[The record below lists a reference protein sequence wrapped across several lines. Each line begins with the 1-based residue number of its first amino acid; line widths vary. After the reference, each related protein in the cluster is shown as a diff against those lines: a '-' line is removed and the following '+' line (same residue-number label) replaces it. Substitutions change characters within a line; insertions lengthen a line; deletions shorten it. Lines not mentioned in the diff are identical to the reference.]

1 MIKLEIKIQPWL
13 GRNPN
18 VVDRVR
24 VQVLQHKLR
33 RIRALQRLVVGEF
46 LKVEEPISRRDFVQ
60 DSELLYVGGYIVSN
74 VELQGVELSDQEL

>member
-1 MIKLEIKIQPWL
+1 M
-13 GRNPN
+13 
-18 VVDRVR
+18 VDRVR

-60 DSELLYVGGYIVSN
+60 DSELLYEGGYIVSN

>member
-1 MIKLEIKIQPWL
+1 M
-13 GRNPN
+13 
-18 VVDRVR
+18 VDRVR

-33 RIRALQRLVVGEF
+33 RIRALQRLVVREL

-60 DSELLYVGGYIVSN
+60 DSELLYGGGYIVSN